1 MKRFALI
8 ASMAVAFAAVAVAT
22 TPQAQASLFG
32 GKAAASPS
40 PSPSPSALPTASP
53 EPPDV
58 AIPRLQ
64 AKLKANPND
73 QQTMVQL
80 ASEFLSINRPDL
92 SVQLSQH
99 LLQMGDKTAQVYY
112 LDGYA
117 MEGIGRIENAVADL
131 EQAEN
136 LDPSNSGVLANLAN
150 LYLRTNRASDAE
162 RIAKRAVTL
171 NKDDAQ
177 SYSTLGAV
185 YAAEQK
191 FDDAR
196 TQFEKAASLDPK
208 DTRPIFQIAT
218 TYGQQN
224 NIPMAVQSID
234 RSLAIDPKDVQAL
247 VFKADLYAKQHDDAK
262 TTAAYDDA
270 VVASTDDNQKVA
282 ILVRKATYLMDER
295 KTTDAQS
302 VFDQMIAQ
310 YPKSAAAH
318 VAYGDFWGAQ
328 KNVVNAQQQWQQ
340 ALNLDKDNSE
350 ALLRMAQYA
359 MSQGKMT
366 DAIGYLRHLTQV
378 APDAQNF
385 AMLGQAY
392 SFTHDYSSSK
402 DACSKSFQIDRQPAT
417 LGCIAGADFELRN
430 YKEASQIF
438 DALDNGARGFLEQN
452 PQLLFIAGKS
462 YQQTNQKQK
471 ALSAYKRLL
480 SEMRKGTKE
489 YVAVQQA
496 ITDLNKKKH

>member
-1 MKRFALI
+1 MV
-8 ASMAVAFAAVAVAT
+8 VAFAAAALAT
-22 TPQAQASLFG
+22 TPSAQAGLFG

-73 QQTMVQL
+73 QQAMVEL
-80 ASEFLSINRPDL
+80 AGQFLNVNRPDYA
-92 SVQLSQH
+92 VQLSQH

-117 MEGIGRIENAVADL
+117 MEQLGRMDNAVADL

-136 LDPSNSGVLANLAN
+136 LDPSNAGVLANLAD
-150 LYLRTNRASDAE
+150 LYLRSNRGADAE

-177 SYSTLGAV
+177 SYMTLGAV
-185 YAAEQK
+185 YAAQQK

-196 TQFEKAASLDPK
+196 AQFEHAASIDPK

-218 TYGQQN
+218 TYAQQN
-224 NIPMAVQSID
+224 NIPMAIQTID
-234 RSLAIDPKDVQAL
+234 RELALDPKDVQGL

-262 TTAAYDDA
+262 TTSAYDDA
-270 VVASTDDNQKVA
+270 VVAATSDDQKVA
-282 ILVRKATYLMDER
+282 ILVRKATYYIDEK
-295 KTTDAQS
+295 KTAQAQS
-302 VFDQMIAQ
+302 VFDQMVAQ
-310 YPKSAAAH
+310 YPKVAAAH
-318 VAYGDFWGAQ
+318 VSYGDFWGSQ
-328 KNVVNAQQQWQQ
+328 KNIQKAQQEWQA
-340 ALNLDKDNSE
+340 ALNIDKDNRE
-350 ALLRMAQYA
+350 ALLRMAQLA
-359 MSQGKMT
+359 MSAGKMT
-366 DAIGYLRHLTQV
+366 DAVGYLKHLTQV
-378 APDAQNF
+378 APDAQSF

-392 SFTHDYSSSK
+392 SYTHNYSSSK
-402 DACSKSFQIDRQPAT
+402 DACSKSFQIDRQPST
-417 LGCIAGADFELRN
+417 LGCIAGADFEMRN
-430 YKEASQIF
+430 YKEASAIF
-438 DALDNGARGFLEQN
+438 DALDRAAHGYLEQN
-452 PQLLFIAGKS
+452 PQLLYIAGKS

-480 SEMRKGTKE
+480 SQMRKGTKE
-489 YVAVQQA
+489 YGQVQQA
-496 ITDLNKKKH
+496 IADLNKKH